1 MKDLTFIFTVV
12 AKTSAKKPRV
22 GIVYYDG
29 KKIDFT
35 QYLHELKRYILDRI
49 TDIGETV
56 YFYDTY
62 LNKNVHITGMPDYM
76 ERLSDFDV
84 EWLDRYF

>member
-1 MKDLTFIFTVV
+1 MQDFTFVLTVI

-29 KKIDFT
+29 MRTDFR
-35 QYLHELKRYILDRI
+35 QFEYELKSYILDRI
-49 TDIGETV
+49 TDTGETI
-56 YFYDTY
+56 YEYESW
-62 LNKNVHITGMPDYM
+62 LNESAPIKSLPDYM

-84 EWLDRYF
+84 EWLQRYF

>member
-1 MKDLTFIFTVV
+1 MKDLTFVYTVI
-12 AKTSAKKPRV
+12 AHTSAKVPRI

-29 KKIDFT
+29 SRTDFT
-35 QYLHELKRYILDRI
+35 QFEYELKSYILDKI

-56 YFYDTY
+56 YEYETW
-62 LNKNVHITGMPDYM
+62 LNESVVINALPDYM

-84 EWLDRYF
+84 EWLQRYV